1 VRRGAGIALA
11 LLTAATACARQVP
24 PTRPAASLYRDLER
38 IVTIAEAAGWQIDR
52 IEIDAVLN
60 EALESACRV
69 TPGEREAL
77 AGWLDRVIAKAGGPV
92 ERAYQ
97 ARGRRLGKVSD
108 LLTLTRVRLV
118 LARAVAAA
126 PADCPFWMEP
136 DDRFAGRQISDA
148 RWQLSGGG
156 GGKGIL
162 ARKGGSSDW
171 RFGGAGR
178 LLIGRGFGE
187 RAALYTGVEL
197 GGSGA
202 FPRNEEGERGTL
214 VIGYDAVVPV
224 VYRHTLVNSYLEFEG
239 GWLGTGTEE
248 DTDIEHGIHF
258 GAAFGARAL
267 RTRFLFPGAAI
278 GVSWERTFPD
288 SGAPQYTLKLGLRAA
303 FDLDL

>member
-1 VRRGAGIALA
+1 VRRATGIALA
-11 LLTAATACARQVP
+11 LLVAAPACARQVP
-24 PTRPAASLYRDLER
+24 PTLPASSLYRDLER
-38 IVTIAEAAGWQIDR
+38 IVTVAEAAGWHIDR
-52 IEIDAVLN
+52 IEVDAVLS
-60 EALESACRV
+60 EALESTCRV
-69 TPGEREAL
+69 PPGERQAL
-77 AGWLDRVIAKAGGPV
+77 AGWLDRVIVQAGGPV

-97 ARGRRLGKVSD
+97 ARGRRLKKVSD
-108 LLTLTRVRLV
+108 LLTLTRIRL
-118 LARAVAAA
+118 LFARAAAA
-126 PADCPFWMEP
+126 ALDDCPFWMEP
-136 DDRFAGRQISDA
+136 DGDFAGRQISDR

-162 ARKGGSSDW
+162 ARKGGSGDL

-187 RAALYTGVEL
+187 RSALYTGVEL

-202 FPRNEEGERGTL
+202 FPRNEEGERGAL
-214 VIGYDAVVPV
+214 VIGYDAVVPL
-224 VYRHTLVNSYLEFEG
+224 VYRHTLINSYLEFEG

-248 DTDIEHGIHF
+248 DTDVEHGIHV

-267 RTRFLFPGAAI
+267 RTRILFPGAAI

-288 SGAPQYTLKLGLRAA
+288 SGAPQYTVKLGLRAA

>member
-1 VRRGAGIALA
+1 VRRPTGIALA
-11 LLTAATACARQVP
+11 LLVAATACARQVP

-38 IVTIAEAAGWQIDR
+38 IVTVAEAAGWHIDR
-52 IEIDAVLN
+52 IEIDAVLS
-60 EALESACRV
+60 EALESTCRV
-69 TPGEREAL
+69 PPAERRAL
-77 AGWLDRVIAKAGGPV
+77 AGWLDRAITQQGGPV
-92 ERAYQ
+92 ERAFQ
-97 ARGRRLGKVSD
+97 ARGRRLRKVSD
-108 LLTLTRVRLV
+108 LLTLTRIRLL
-118 LARAVAAA
+118 LARARSAA

-136 DDRFAGRQISDA
+136 DRDFAGRQISDG

-156 GGKGIL
+156 GGKGML
-162 ARKGGSSDW
+162 ARKGGSGDL

-178 LLIGRGFGE
+178 ILLGRSFGD
-187 RAALYTGVEL
+187 RSALYTGLEL

-214 VIGYDAVVPV
+214 VIGYDAVVPL
-224 VYRHTLVNSYLEFEG
+224 VYRHTLVNSYLEVEG

-248 DTDIEHGIHF
+248 DTDLEHGVHV

-267 RTRFLFPGAAI
+267 RTRILFPGAAI

-288 SGAPQYTLKLGLRAA
+288 SGPPQYTVKLGLRAA